1 MRGRLFDSW
10 IVLIVTCVWVLAAA
24 VQSSAQARM
33 ERLHVGY
40 SAQAGSLAP
49 IWITKEAG
57 IFKKHGLDV
66 ELLFIPGGPTAAAA
80 LLSGEVPVTVVGGPA
95 VVSSNLAGSD
105 LVMIA
110 GIVNTF
116 AFQIVTVK
124 GITSYQQLK
133 GKRLGVNR
141 YGASPDVAARFALK
155 HMGIDP
161 KDLTILQLGE
171 QSTRL
176 QAMMAGQ
183 LEAAVFL
190 PPITTMA
197 LKHGM
202 NVLLD
207 LAELGAEFQITGLGS
222 SQKFLTQRRPT
233 AVKFMQAF
241 VEGIHYYKTHKPESM
256 KTIAKYMKIS
266 DMESVGA
273 TYDYFALKVVPQK
286 PYPSLNGIK
295 ALIDLAASEKPELK
309 NISPER
315 FVNSTILK
323 EVDGSGFIDRLYR

>member
-1 MRGRLFDSW
+1 MQSHPGRFPITW
-10 IVLIVTCVWVLAAA
+10 LIVSVCFLALAMPGAA
-24 VQSSAQARM
+24 QTKF
-33 ERLHVGY
+33 EKLHVGY

-66 ELLFIPGGPTAAAA
+66 ELIFIPGGPTAVAA

-95 VVSSNLAGSD
+95 VVTSNLAGSD

-124 GITSYQQLK
+124 PITSYQQLK

-141 YGASPDVAARFALK
+141 FGASPDVAARFALK

-161 KDLTILQLGE
+161 KEITILQLGE

-176 QAMMAGQ
+176 TAMMAGQ

-197 LKHGM
+197 QKQGM

-222 SQKFLTQRRPT
+222 SQKFLTQHRST
-233 AVKFMQAF
+233 AIKFMQAF
-241 VEGIHYYKTHKPESM
+241 VEGIRYYKTHKPESV
-256 KTIAKYMKIS
+256 KAIAKYMKIN
-266 DMESVGA
+266 DMEAVSA
-273 TYDYFALKVVPQK
+273 TYDYFAPKIVPQK
-286 PYPSLNGIK
+286 PYPSLKGIK
-295 ALIDLAASEKPELK
+295 ALIDLAANDKPELRSL
-309 NISPER
+309 SPER
-315 FVNSTILK
+315 FVNTSILK
-323 EVDGSGFIDRLYR
+323 EIDESGFIDRLYR

>member
-1 MRGRLFDSW
+1 MQPRSSGFP
-10 IVLIVTCVWVLAAA
+10 IVCAMVSFGFFVLATQGAG
-24 VQSSAQARM
+24 QTKF
-33 ERLHVGY
+33 EKLHVGY

-124 GITSYQQLK
+124 PIISYQQLK

-141 YGASPDVAARFALK
+141 FGASPDVAARFALK

-161 KDLTILQLGE
+161 KEITILQLGE

-176 QAMMAGQ
+176 TAMMAGQ

-197 LKHGM
+197 QKQGM

-222 SQKFLTQRRPT
+222 SQRFLTQRRST
-233 AVKFMQAF
+233 AIKFMQAF
-241 VEGIHYYKTHKPESM
+241 VEGIHYYKTHKPESV
-256 KTIAKYMKIS
+256 KTIAKYMKIH
-266 DMESVGA
+266 DMEAVSA
-273 TYDYFALKVVPQK
+273 TYDYFAPKIVPQK
-286 PYPSLNGIK
+286 PYPSLKGIK
-295 ALIDLAASEKPELK
+295 ALINLAANDRPELR
-309 NISPER
+309 NLSPER
-315 FVNSTILK
+315 FVNTTILK
-323 EVDGSGFIDRLYR
+323 EVDESGFIDRLYR